1 MVQDLTKAEL
11 EIMKIFW
18 RSDIPLTRKQVQ
30 QRSTVVR
37 KNSVNPMIR
46 RLIQK
51 EWIHDVGRVFY
62 SRNSSASYE
71 PKVTID
77 EYLLTLI
84 DVEDVPSVMIALSTR
99 LGNEAQINEI
109 IDALAHQRE
118 KVIDADQ
125 DEADAVV
132 ENVIVADLDDEE

>member
-1 MVQDLTKAEL
+1 MVQDLTKTEL

-18 RSDIPLTRKQVQ
+18 RSDVPLTRKQVQ
-30 QRSTVVR
+30 QLNSVVR

-46 RLIQK
+46 RLIEK

-62 SRNSSASYE
+62 SRSSSAAYE

-84 DVEDVPSVMIALSTR
+84 DMQDVPTLMLALSAR
-99 LGNEAQINEI
+99 LGDEDEINVI
-109 IDALAHQRE
+109 IDALVHQKE

-125 DEADAVV
+125 DEADVFV
-132 ENVIVADLDDEE
+132 EDAHADTDSEE